1 MFPFTINVPVEL
13 ADWNLP
19 CVTITFPS
27 TLKVPV
33 VNALKIPAPPVAPA
47 AVIIKSPLITA
58 VVDVVKKLIVAVAAG
73 QLYMKFPK
81 D

>member
-19 CVTITFPS
+19 CVTITFPF
-27 TLKVPV
+27 TVKVPEV
-33 VNALKIPAPPVAPA
+33 RALNIPVLPVAPA

-58 VVDVVKKLIVAVAAG
+58 VVDVVKKLIVPVAAG
-73 QLYMKFPK
+73 QL
-81 D
+81 